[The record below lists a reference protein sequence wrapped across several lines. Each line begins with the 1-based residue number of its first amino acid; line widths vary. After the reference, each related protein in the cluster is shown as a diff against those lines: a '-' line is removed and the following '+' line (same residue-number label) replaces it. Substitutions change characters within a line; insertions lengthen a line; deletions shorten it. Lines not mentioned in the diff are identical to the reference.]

1 LAAEKLTDAY
11 RTNGSVTLFF
21 RSRRRRAVPPVAEPC
36 SGHGIIVLSQLKK
49 P

>member
-1 LAAEKLTDAY
+1 LAAEKLTDVY
-11 RTNGSVTLFF
+11 RITGSVTLFF
-21 RSRRRRAVPPVAEPC
+21 RSRRRRAVPPAAESC